1 MAYITI
7 PQLTSGTALTGLE
20 QFEAVQSSASVK
32 LTANQIKTFINLN
45 PQFVI
50 TDSSINTVAIAANFT
65 HDTTASPA
73 TITAGMGVGVSFSA
87 ELNINGIFVGSSII
101 SVAENVTAG
110 SEAMNLQFKTS
121 SGGTAAT
128 TKLLIAS
135 NGTATFSPNPNLV
148 DNVYIDAIGANNTV
162 VWPLTINHKTSDNTA
177 ATGIG
182 TGVMFQCN
190 LSGTGS
196 TAGTGVGQLNILA
209 SDAGTAATSKF
220 DFSIKLLRNSVMSE
234 VARFTNDKR
243 LGIGT
248 NTPATTLDV
257 VGDDSNNASPVSV
270 ARFVHSTSST
280 PSVGIGTAF
289 ELATETLDG
298 IKTGA
303 ALYTTS
309 TDLTVGSEDFVLSF
323 GTMSNGASPTEK
335 FRIGE
340 VIYTPRFI
348 GAGIIPTS
356 AWLTAGAG
364 TTAIAPI
371 KLTAGTSLTSAA
383 AGSLEYDGF
392 AAYFTPQST
401 NRGVLPAEQWYQLG
415 ADFTGNGAVT
425 TAQSIFGK
433 AVALASTTRYVYEIV
448 AVISATSVTAKTVQY
463 GLGGSAVL
471 SAHTYTVTSSAVTAA
486 TTTIASANMLRNRIT
501 TGFATPVT
509 VSASGAA
516 GSTELRIVGTIDIL
530 SGGAGTVDFQY
541 AFTAA
546 GTTVTVAA
554 GSYVKIYPVQAI
566 TAITDN
572 TIIGTWS

>member
-73 TITAGMGVGVSFSA
+73 TITAGMGVGINFSA
-87 ELNINGIFVGSSII
+87 ELNINGIFDGASII
-101 SVAENVTAG
+101 SVAENATAG
-110 SEAMNLQFKTS
+110 SEAMNLQLKTS

-128 TKLLIAS
+128 TKVLVAS
-135 NGTATFSPNPNLV
+135 NGKTTFSPEANLV

-257 VGDDSNNASPVSV
+257 VGDDANNTSPVSV

-348 GAGIIPTS
+348 GAGIIPTN

-364 TTAIAPI
+364 TTAIAAS
-371 KLTAGTSLTSAA
+371 KFTAGTQLTSPF
-383 AGSLEYDGF
+383 AGAFEYDGY

-401 NRGVLPAEQWYQLG
+401 NRGVLPAEQFYQLG
-415 ADFTGNGAVT
+415 ADLTGNGAT
-425 TAQSIFGK
+425 TAAQTMFGR
-433 AVALASTTRYVYEIV
+433 AVSLASNTRYAYEIC
-448 AVISATSVTAKTVQY
+448 AIITCTAGGSKNLGY
-463 GLGGSAVL
+463 GLGGTAVL
-471 SAHTYTVTSSAVTAA
+471 SAHSYTVISGDVATPPAVGTAH
-486 TTTIASANMLRNRIT
+486 IMRNRVT
-501 TGFATPVT
+501 TSFSTPV
-509 VSASGAA
+509 VMAPSGAA
-516 GSTELRIVGTIDIL
+516 GSTEFRICGTIDML
-530 SGGAGTVDFQY
+530 SGSSGTVDFQFNY
-541 AFTAA
+541 SSN
-546 GTTVTVAA
+546 GTVVTIGA
-554 GSYVKIYPVQAI
+554 GSYVKIYPVQTINA
-566 TAITDN
+566 TTDN
-572 TIIGTWS
+572 TQVGTWS

>member
-73 TITAGMGVGVSFSA
+73 TITAGMGVGIDFSA
-87 ELNINGIFVGSSII
+87 ELNINGIFDGASII
-101 SVAENVTAG
+101 SVAENATAG
-110 SEAMNLQFKTS
+110 SEAMNLQLKTS

-128 TKLLIAS
+128 TKLLVAS
-135 NGTATFSPNPNLV
+135 NGKTTFSPEANLV

-257 VGDDSNNASPVSV
+257 VGDDANNTSPVSV

-348 GAGIIPTS
+348 GAGIIPTN

-364 TTAIAPI
+364 TTAIAAS
-371 KLTAGTSLTSAA
+371 KFTAGAQLTSPF
-383 AGSLEYDGF
+383 AGAFEYDGY

-401 NRGVLPAEQWYQLG
+401 NRGVLPAEQFYQLG
-415 ADFTGNGAVT
+415 ADLTGNGAT
-425 TAQSIFGK
+425 TAAQTMFGR
-433 AVALASTTRYVYEIV
+433 AVSLASNTRYAYEIC
-448 AVISATSVTAKTVQY
+448 AVITCTAGGSKSLGY
-463 GLGGSAVL
+463 GLGGTAVL
-471 SAHTYTVTSSAVTAA
+471 SAHSYTVFSSDVGTASSVGTA
-486 TTTIASANMLRNRIT
+486 HIMRNRVT
-501 TGFATPVT
+501 TSFSTPFVI
-509 VSASGAA
+509 APSGAA
-516 GSTELRIVGTIDIL
+516 GSTKFTICGTIDML
-530 SGGAGTVDFQY
+530 SGAAGTVDFQFNY
-541 AFTAA
+541 SAN
-546 GTTVTVAA
+546 GTTVTIGA
-554 GSYVKIYPVQAI
+554 GSYVKIYPVQTI
-566 TAITDN
+566 NAITDN
-572 TIIGTWS
+572 TQVGTWS